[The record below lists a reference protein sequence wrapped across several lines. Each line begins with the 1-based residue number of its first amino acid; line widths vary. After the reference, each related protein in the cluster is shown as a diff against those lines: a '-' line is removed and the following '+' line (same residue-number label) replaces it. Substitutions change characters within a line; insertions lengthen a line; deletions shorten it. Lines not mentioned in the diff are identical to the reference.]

1 MNSILLFLFNIGF
14 DSFFSVFFINN
25 LVVFVWRIIWDT
37 QDLYLR
43 SNLFINSILSVVIFT
58 ILMVIVKYKQIKSLE
73 TKYTKK
79 YGVLKHKP
87 ECSNMNNNN
96 NSDEKKIDKKKKN
109 RWFYNLKLK
118 IFILIFAFAN
128 INHWRGVWN
137 FTIYYTNES
146 VIGIFT
152 IGIISFVSLIA
163 MKRFCALTSVPFMFS
178 KDSKQSAYQIPASAH
193 KTKFYF
199 TLDQESQVSLFHY

>member
-1 MNSILLFLFNIGF
+1 MNTILLFLFNIGF
-14 DSFFSVFFINN
+14 DSFYSVFLICNI
-25 LVVFVWRIIWDT
+25 VVFVWRIIWDT
-37 QDLYLR
+37 QDLYLK
-43 SNLFINSILSVVIFT
+43 SNLIINSILSVVIFT

-73 TKYTKK
+73 TKYAKK
-79 YGVLKHKP
+79 YGYLNHKS
-87 ECSNMNNNN
+87 ECSNMKNNG
-96 NSDEKKIDKKKKN
+96 DENEIDKKKKN

-118 IFILIFAFAN
+118 MFILIFAFAN

-163 MKRFCALTSVPFMFS
+163 MKRFCALTSVPFVFS

-199 TLDQESQVSLFHY
+199 TLDQESQVNIL